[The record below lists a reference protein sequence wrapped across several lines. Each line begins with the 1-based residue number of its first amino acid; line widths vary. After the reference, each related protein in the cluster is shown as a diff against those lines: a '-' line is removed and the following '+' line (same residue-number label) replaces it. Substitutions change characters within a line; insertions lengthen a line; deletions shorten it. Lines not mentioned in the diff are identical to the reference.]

1 MRRLCAPQH
10 GARTLSRNYD
20 LIRMKLFL
28 CLALL
33 LPPLAAAA
41 DWTTRPL
48 SEIVGYPEFRA
59 TARVEVLNES
69 RIAAEV
75 SGRIEALPARVGQ
88 AVPAGE
94 ALARIDAAEYRIAVD
109 RAAAQVKLMETR
121 ARLARAQFEQSRAL
135 AGRGFISDDGLRIR
149 ETELEVL
156 QSELDAA
163 RLALAAARLSL
174 DRTVIR
180 APFDGIVRERLASV
194 GDLAAPGTAL
204 LVFASTADVEIHAR
218 VPDAQVGALRQAE
231 AWRFWIGETAHPVTL
246 ERVLPLVEA
255 AGQTRT
261 VVFSSVSQLAP
272 GSAGEVRWRAPT
284 PHLPADYVVQRDG
297 RNGVW
302 LERGGKAEFVELP
315 AASAGRP
322 VAVDWPLDTRV
333 IEEGR
338 FSLGLLPAAGQGAA
352 Q

>member
-1 MRRLCAPQH
+1 MKRL
-10 GARTLSRNYD
+10 
-20 LIRMKLFL
+20 I
-28 CLALL
+28 CLLML
-33 LPPLAAAA
+33 LPSLAAAA
-41 DWTTRPL
+41 EWTTRAL
-48 SEIVGYPEFRA
+48 SEVVGYPEFRA
-59 TARVEVLNES
+59 TARVEVLNEA

-75 SGRIEALPARVGQ
+75 PGRLEALPARVGQ
-88 AVPAGE
+88 VVQAGE

-109 RAAAQVKLMETR
+109 RAAAQVRLIDTR

-156 QSELDAA
+156 QSELYAA

-194 GDLAAPGTAL
+194 GDLAAPGTVL
-204 LVFASTADVEIHAR
+204 LVFASTVDVEIHAR
-218 VPDAQVGALRQAE
+218 VPDAQTGALQQAA
-231 AWRFWIGETAHPVTL
+231 AWQFWIGGTAHPVTL

-261 VVFSSVSQLAP
+261 VVFSSASQLAP

-284 PHLPADYVVQRDG
+284 PHLPADYVVRSGG
-297 RNGVW
+297 RSGVW
-302 LERGGKAEFVELP
+302 LERDGKATFVELP
-315 AASAGRP
+315 DAVAGRP
-322 VAVDWPLDTRV
+322 VPVDWPLDTRV
-333 IEEGR
+333 IDEGR
-338 FSLGLLPAAGQGAA
+338 YSLGLLPAAGQGGA